1 MTRRMAMGVAAALL
15 MSFSVTV
22 LAHLKLTKSLPAA
35 DAVVAARPAK
45 VQVWFTETPDK
56 AVSRISLTGPSGE
69 VKLGALAIEADKSIS
84 ATVDGPTP
92 DGSYKVSWQA
102 AGDDGHQQKGEYSFS
117 VRTTR

>member
-1 MTRRMAMGVAAALL
+1 MTRRMAMGVAAAVL

-22 LAHLKLTKSLPAA
+22 LAHMKLTKSLPAA
-35 DAVVAARPAK
+35 DAVVAKPAK

-69 VKLGALAIEADKSIS
+69 VKLGALAIGADKSMS
-84 ATVDGPTP
+84 AAIDGPTA

>member
-22 LAHLKLTKSLPAA
+22 LAHMKLTKSLPAA
-35 DAVVAARPAK
+35 DAVVAGKPAK
-45 VQVWFTETPDK
+45 VQIWFTETPDK
-56 AVSRISLTGPSGE
+56 AVSKISVTGPSGE
-69 VKLGALAIEADKSIS
+69 VKLGALAIDGKSMAAAI
-84 ATVDGPTP
+84 DGATP

-117 VRTTR
+117 VRQTR